1 MTLLGRVAVLNR
13 RDILKFS
20 TCVAGASL
28 LDAAAAFAAEGPLI
42 ARAVPKTGERLP
54 MIGLGSSATFAGMA
68 RSEDATALRAVL
80 KALVDGGGRVLDTAP
95 GYGASEEVAGTM
107 ANELGIRDK
116 IFWATKVNASGRDF
130 KAKADPKVAWAQIE
144 ASFKKFNLPKIDMIQ
159 VHDVADVATHLPI
172 VKELKAA
179 GRIRYIG
186 ITSTREN
193 QYEELISYMKN
204 EPLDFVGVDYAV
216 DNREVE
222 KEIFPLA
229 QDRGIGVL
237 NYVPFGRTR
246 LFARVKGRDLPAW
259 AAEFDAKTWAQFF
272 LKFCIS
278 HPAVTVVTPATSN
291 LKNLLDNLG
300 GGVGRMPT
308 DDHRK
313 RMIALIESL
322 PPA

>member
-1 MTLLGRVAVLNR
+1 MMNR
-13 RDILKFS
+13 RDVLSFS
-20 TCVAGASL
+20 AGAAGAML
-28 LDAAAAFAAEGPLI
+28 LDLRAALAAGAPLI
-42 ARAVPKTGERLP
+42 TRAVPKSGEQLP
-54 MIGLGSSATFAGMA
+54 MVGLGSSATFAQMA
-68 RSEDATALRAVL
+68 RSEDASALRDVL
-80 KALVDGGGRVLDTAP
+80 KAMVDGGGRVFDTAP
-95 GYGASEEVAGTM
+95 SYGASEEVAGTI
-107 ANELGIRDK
+107 ANELGLRDK

-130 KAKADPKVAWAQIE
+130 KAKADPAKARAMLE
-144 ASFKKFNLPKIDMIQ
+144 ASFKKFNLSKIDMIQ
-159 VHDVADVATHLPI
+159 VHDVADVATHLPL

-193 QYEELISYMKN
+193 QYEELIGYMKN

-229 QDRGIGVL
+229 QEKGIGVL

-246 LFARVKGRDLPAW
+246 LFARVKGRELPAW
-259 AAEFDAKTWAQFF
+259 AGEFDAKTWAQFF

-291 LKNLLDNLG
+291 PKNMVDNLG
-300 GGVGRMPT
+300 GGIGRLPT
-308 DDHRK
+308 PEHRK
-313 RMIALIESL
+313 QMIALIDSL
-322 PPA
+322 PAA

>member
-1 MTLLGRVAVLNR
+1 MLNHREGLLNR
-13 RDILKFS
+13 RHVLKFS
-20 TCVAGASL
+20 AGALGAAL
-28 LDAAAAFAAEGPLI
+28 LNPRAAFAAGASPI
-42 ARAVPKTGERLP
+42 MRAVPKTGEMLP
-54 MIGLGSSATFAGMA
+54 MVGLGSSATFARVA
-68 RSEDATALRAVL
+68 RSEDATALKDVL
-80 KALVDGGGRVLDTAP
+80 KTMVDGGGRVFDTAP
-95 GYGASEEVAGTM
+95 SYGASEEVAGAI
-107 ANELGIRDK
+107 ANELGLRDK

-130 KAKADPKVAWAQIE
+130 KAKADPKVAQAMLE
-144 ASFKKFNLPKIDMIQ
+144 FSFKKFNLQKIDMIQ
-159 VHDVADVATHLPI
+159 VHDVADVAAHLPL
-172 VKELKAA
+172 VKELKAQ

-193 QYEELISYMKN
+193 QYEELIGYMKN

-229 QDRGIGVL
+229 QEKGIGVL

-246 LFARVKGRDLPAW
+246 LFARAKGRDLPEW

-291 LKNLLDNLG
+291 PKNMLDNLG
-300 GGVGRMPT
+300 GGLGRLPT
-308 DDHRK
+308 AEHRK
-313 RMIALIESL
+313 RMIELVESL
-322 PPA
+322 PQV

>member
-1 MTLLGRVAVLNR
+1 MLTRRETLM
-13 RDILKFS
+13 FS
-20 TCVAGASL
+20 ACAASSALLHIRASLAAGAPL
-28 LDAAAAFAAEGPLI
+28 LT
-42 ARAVPKTGERLP
+42 RAVPKTGEMLP
-54 MIGLGSSATFAGMA
+54 MVGLGSSATFAQMA
-68 RSEDATALRAVL
+68 RSEDATALKDVL
-80 KALVDGGGRVLDTAP
+80 KTLVDNGGRVFDTAP
-95 GYGASEEVAGTM
+95 SYGASEEVAGTI

-130 KAKADPKVAWAQIE
+130 KAKADPAKARAMLE
-144 ASFKKFNLPKIDMIQ
+144 ASFKKFNLQKIDMIQ
-159 VHDVADVATHLPI
+159 VHDVADVATHLPL

-193 QYEELISYMKN
+193 QYEELIGYMKN

-229 QDRGIGVL
+229 QEKGIAVL

-246 LFARVKGRDLPAW
+246 LFARVKGRELPEW
-259 AAEFDAKTWAQFF
+259 AGEFDAKTWAQFF
-272 LKFCIS
+272 VKFCIS

-291 LKNLLDNLG
+291 PKNMLDNLG
-300 GGVGRMPT
+300 GGIGRMPT
-308 DDHRK
+308 ADHRK
-313 RMIALIESL
+313 RMVALVDAL
-322 PPA
+322 PQV

>member
-1 MTLLGRVAVLNR
+1 MLNR
-13 RDILKFS
+13 RDVLKFS
-20 TCVAGASL
+20 ASAMGATL
-28 LDAAAAFAAEGPLI
+28 LDLSTAFAAGALLI
-42 ARAVPKTGERLP
+42 ARAVPKTGEKLP
-54 MIGLGSSATFAGMA
+54 MVGLGSSASFARVA
-68 RSEDATALRAVL
+68 RSEDATALKAVL

-95 GYGASEEVAGTM
+95 GYGASEQVTGAM
-107 ANELGIRDK
+107 ANELGIRDR

-130 KAKADPKVAWAQIE
+130 KAKADPAVARAQLE
-144 ASFKKFNLPKIDMIQ
+144 ASFQKFNLQKIDLIQ
-159 VHDVADVATHLPI
+159 VHDVADVATHLPL

-186 ITSTREN
+186 ITSTREY

-229 QDRGIGVL
+229 RDKGIAVL
-237 NYVPFGRTR
+237 NYVPFGRSQ
-246 LFARVKGRDLPAW
+246 LFTRVKGRELPAW
-259 AAEFDAKTWAQFF
+259 AVEFDAKTWAQFF

-291 LKNLLDNLG
+291 VANMVDNLG
-300 GGVGRMPT
+300 GGIGRMPT
-308 DDHRK
+308 SNHRK
-313 RMIALIESL
+313 KMIELIESL
-322 PPA
+322 PA